1 MTVTGA
7 NVHDSRLIEATLKN
21 SREMGGWFLG
31 SAVRHLCL
39 DKGYDY
45 PRVSEEVYVNGFE
58 EHIRSRGEEVRDRWR
73 TPARRWVVE
82 RTFAWLKGFRSL
94 RTRYCC
100 YLVNFMGLLYLA
112 LACILALL
120 GDFVERAPAVKLQL
134 HSLNCHDIRE
144 GIISGQYDLGVYY
157 DVGGHPHTL
166 EVLPLGQAKGII
178 VASPLLAPGLRDF
191 DTPHQRKETSFI
203 INEPRSIYR
212 ERMEAHLRA
221 RDILFRNTIEL
232 WSLESIKKTV
242 AANLGV
248 SFLPTFAVEQEL
260 ATGSLIELPV
270 RMSGCIVQAICVWH
284 KNRENTPAMRLFRDL
299 LQASALFPM

>member
-1 MTVTGA
+1 MKQTDFRDVPDELWERIEPLLAPFKRKRSGGSKPLAQRTVLAGILYKCRTGCQWAMLPACYGSKSSVHEHFQRWNKAGIMAEILLNMGKRSASTPNGRLWTAPCCKPRRALKKSATEGLGRNPTDRGRSGGKIHLHVDGQGIPLGVTVTGA

-112 LACILALL
+112 LACILW
-120 GDFVERAPAVKLQL
+120 RKL
-134 HSLNCHDIRE
+134 
-144 GIISGQYDLGVYY
+144 V
-157 DVGGHPHTL
+157 
-166 EVLPLGQAKGII
+166 
-178 VASPLLAPGLRDF
+178 
-191 DTPHQRKETSFI
+191 
-203 INEPRSIYR
+203 
-212 ERMEAHLRA
+212 
-221 RDILFRNTIEL
+221 
-232 WSLESIKKTV
+232 
-242 AANLGV
+242 
-248 SFLPTFAVEQEL
+248 
-260 ATGSLIELPV
+260 
-270 RMSGCIVQAICVWH
+270 
-284 KNRENTPAMRLFRDL
+284 
-299 LQASALFPM
+299 